1 MSIAM
6 DIRMLFGNLAAD
18 DEQVEIKVLARDA
31 SEAELVARAQT
42 GDEPAFEELVRR
54 YRNDVYG
61 LSYHFMRNREEAWD
75 VSQEVF
81 IKAYRS
87 LKRFRGESGFK
98 TWLLRIT
105 ANHCKDHFKKRR
117 VATVSM
123 DALPTQDFFAGSGN
137 PEQAM
142 RNTELGQAIQQA
154 LDGLSPKHRLAF
166 VLREFEDMSYKEMA
180 DVMQCS
186 EGTVMSRLHHARK
199 KLQNSL
205 ARLGFV
211 EGG

>member
-1 MSIAM
+1 MSMPM
-6 DIRMLFGNLAAD
+6 DISLLFDNIMAD
-18 DEQVEIKVLARDA
+18 EERVEIRVLPRDA
-31 SEAELVARAQT
+31 NETELVTRAQA

-61 LSYHFMRNREEAWD
+61 LSYHFLRNREEAWD

-87 LKRFRGESGFK
+87 LNRFRGEAGFK
-98 TWLLRIT
+98 TWLLRIA
-105 ANHCKDHFKKRR
+105 ANHCKDHFKKLR

-123 DALPTQDFFAGSGN
+123 DALPTQDFFADSGD
-137 PEQAM
+137 PGQAM
-142 RNTELGQAIQQA
+142 RNAELGRAIQQA
-154 LDGLSPKHRLAF
+154 LDGLSPKHRMAF
-166 VLREFEDMSYKEMA
+166 VLREFEDLSYKEMA
-180 DVMQCS
+180 EVMHCS